1 VVITNTIRHNSKE
14 SDCLPESL
22 ASHPGG
28 QLPQLAGEVNH
39 DGNHQQ
45 RERAAH
51 QCAERTQLN
60 PGKAERPQ
68 CDRAEPDVG
77 QPDRQH
83 RGDRE
88 AEGLRRC
95 DARKPAGGEREPQY
109 KQRHDEQRSRPS
121 ARLTERGAG
130 LMQQI
135 QRERRGDQQQ
145 CQHAQPDHVAEIG
158 IAVGEFGQHHR
169 PRYHRADAADH
180 RCRALD
186 QRTRADA
193 PG

>member
-1 VVITNTIRHNSKE
+1 MTATTLTCSASDSGVRTGWWPGWVAKGVSASSLAGSDCSARSSRSARTSSRIVVITNTIRHSSKE

-68 CDRAEPDVG
+68 GDQAEPDVG

-88 AEGLRRC
+88 AE
-95 DARKPAGGEREPQY
+95 
-109 KQRHDEQRSRPS
+109 
-121 ARLTERGAG
+121 
-130 LMQQI
+130 
-135 QRERRGDQQQ
+135 
-145 CQHAQPDHVAEIG
+145 
-158 IAVGEFGQHHR
+158 
-169 PRYHRADAADH
+169 
-180 RCRALD
+180 AL
-186 QRTRADA
+186 
-193 PG
+193 